1 VLRRG
6 VFGGGKSDWLGLA
19 GSARQGRA
27 RCMAASRW
35 PSFSLIY
42 DLITS
47 TTAVDKMATQ
57 SNRVEGSLSM
67 WQVVYAL
74 FFGLREGLRG

>member
-1 VLRRG
+1 
-6 VFGGGKSDWLGLA
+6 
-19 GSARQGRA
+19 
-27 RCMAASRW
+27 MAASRW